1 MNIDIDPDAMAKLY
15 ELYDDMLEKNLGPM
29 MEEQVKHNATVDL
42 GNLRESV
49 VKEVDRHTHTL
60 YINRCTG
67 GCKVTQGS
75 TDNRTDHSD
84 IAAGIANLAAFGQPQ
99 QVWDDMMSCLREVYS
114 RFNLVVTD
122 IEMLRLHYAD
132 TLKHWGQ
139 RFAANRDKAK
149 AIYDERFCRMWE
161 FYLAASEAAFRWQ
174 DLVIFQIQLTKK
186 NDTLPMTRDY
196 MANCEKALEMRDLGR
211 GQEAPV
217 AKSARRR
224 KVADRE

>member
-1 MNIDIDPDAMAKLY
+1 VHFDLKDYRELNERFDRIVSVGMFEHVGVNHFRTFFEKSATLLKPDGV
-15 ELYDDMLEKNLGPM
+15 MLLHTIGRSGVPWATSAFVRKYIFPGGYIPSLSEVMPAIEKSG
-29 MEEQVKHNATVDL
+29 
-42 GNLRESV
+42 
-49 VKEVDRHTHTL
+49 
-60 YINRCTG
+60 
-67 GCKVTQGS
+67 
-75 TDNRTDHSD
+75 
-84 IAAGIANLAAFGQPQ
+84 
-99 QVWDDMMSCLREVYS
+99 
-114 RFNLVVTD
+114 LVVTD

-174 DLVIFQIQLTKK
+174 DLVIFQIQIAKK

-196 MANCEKALEMRDLGR
+196 MAKCEKALEMREIGHR
-211 GQEAPV
+211 HEQPVAQPAVAKAVATRSAV